1 MLLYIYKYWFKNIEA
16 IKISTINQGTRIVN
30 ELHYG

>member
-1 MLLYIYKYWFKNIEA
+1 MKL
-16 IKISTINQGTRIVN
+16 STINQGTRIVN